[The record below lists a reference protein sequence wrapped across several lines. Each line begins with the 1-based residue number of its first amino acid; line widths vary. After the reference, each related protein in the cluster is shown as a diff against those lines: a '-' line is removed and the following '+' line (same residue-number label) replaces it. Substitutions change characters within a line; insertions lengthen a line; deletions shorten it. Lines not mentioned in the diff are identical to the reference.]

1 MGAEVSGLY
10 PVAMP
15 ERVTRVAIDTP
26 RGYLAA
32 LDAWPADSVPFQGTA
47 VLVPGFGGSKEDFIP
62 MLTPIVAAGY
72 RTLCY
77 DQRGQYE
84 SAGPADVRAYS
95 MRVFAEDL
103 QIVTAGVAAGQPV
116 HLLGH
121 SFGGLVARRV
131 VITAPKAVRS
141 LTLLDSGPDG
151 ASLSQARLLRLAR
164 WLIRAGG
171 PRPVAAATC
180 WAARRAGAP
189 AERLPWLRHR
199 ILSTSPASL
208 IAVCRAM
215 AQEPD
220 LTGSLACTAVPIL
233 VACGESDNAWTV
245 DTQIEM
251 GRRLGARITVIE
263 GAAHTPN
270 EDRPE
275 ATADMLVKFWAAIDQ
290 NSRARLQGLNCQD
303 SHGWRLVG
311 VSW

>member
-32 LDAWPADSVPFQGTA
+32 LDARPADNVPFQGTA

-62 MLTPIVAAGY
+62 MLALIVAAGY
-72 RTLCY
+72 RALSY

-84 SAGPADVRAYS
+84 STGPADARAYS
-95 MRVFAEDL
+95 MKGFAEDL
-103 QIVTAGVAAGQPV
+103 QIVTAAVAAGQPV

-131 VITAPKAVRS
+131 VMTAPKSVRS

-151 ASLSQARLLRLAR
+151 ASLSQARLLRLAT
-164 WLIRAGG
+164 WLIRVAG

-180 WAARRAGAP
+180 RAAQRAGAP

-199 ILSTSPASL
+199 LLNTSPANL
-208 IAVCRAM
+208 IGMCRAM
-215 AQEPD
+215 AREPD
-220 LTGSLACTAVPIL
+220 LTRSLTCAVPIL
-233 VACGESDNAWTV
+233 VACGEGDDAWTV
-245 DTQIEM
+245 GTQIEM
-251 GRRLGARITVIE
+251 AGRLGARIAVIE

-270 EDRPE
+270 EDCPE
-275 ATADMLVKFWAAIDQ
+275 VTADILVRFWAAVDR
-290 NSRARLQGLNCQD
+290 NS
-303 SHGWRLVG
+303 
-311 VSW
+311 

>member
-32 LDAWPADSVPFQGTA
+32 LHAWPADSVPVQGTA

-62 MLTPIVAAGY
+62 MLTPIAAAGY
-72 RTLCY
+72 RALCY

-84 SAGPADVRAYS
+84 STGPADVRAYS
-95 MRVFAEDL
+95 MKLFAEDL
-103 QIVTAGVAAGQPV
+103 QIVTAAVAAGQPV

-131 VITAPKAVRS
+131 VITAPKAARS

-164 WLIRAGG
+164 WLIRVGG

-180 WAARRAGAP
+180 WAARRAGTA

-199 ILSTSPASL
+199 LLSTSPASL
-208 IAVCRAM
+208 IGMCRAM

-233 VACGESDNAWTV
+233 VACGEGDNAWTV

-275 ATADMLVKFWAAIDQ
+275 ATADMLVKFWAAVDH
-290 NSRARLQGLNCQD
+290 NSRARLSG
-303 SHGWRLVG
+303 GPF
-311 VSW
+311 

>member
-32 LDAWPADSVPFQGTA
+32 LDAWPAGNVPVQGTA

-62 MLTPIVAAGY
+62 MLAPIVAAGY
-72 RTLCY
+72 RALCY

-84 SAGPADVRAYS
+84 SPGPADAQAYS
-95 MRVFAEDL
+95 MKSFAEDL
-103 QIVTAGVAAGQPV
+103 QTVTTAVAADQSV

-131 VITAPKAVRS
+131 VITAPKSVRS
-141 LTLLDSGPDG
+141 LTLLDSGPAG
-151 ASLSQARLLRLAR
+151 ASLSQARLLRLATL
-164 WLIRAGG
+164 LIRVGG

-180 WAARRAGAP
+180 WAAQRAGAP

-199 ILSTSPASL
+199 LLNTSPANL
-208 IAVCRAM
+208 IGMSRAM

-220 LTGSLACTAVPIL
+220 LTGSLARAAVPIL
-233 VACGESDNAWTV
+233 VACGEGDDAWTV

-251 GRRLGARITVIE
+251 ARRLGARIAVIE
-263 GAAHTPN
+263 GATHTPN
-270 EDRPE
+270 EDCPE
-275 ATADMLVKFWAAIDQ
+275 VTADMLVRFWAAVDR
-290 NSRARLQGLNCQD
+290 NS
-303 SHGWRLVG
+303 
-311 VSW
+311 

>member
-72 RTLCY
+72 RALCY

-84 SAGPADVRAYS
+84 STGPADVRAYS
-95 MRVFAEDL
+95 MKLFAEDL
-103 QIVTAGVAAGQPV
+103 QIVTAAVAAGQPV

-131 VITAPKAVRS
+131 VITAPKAARS

-151 ASLSQARLLRLAR
+151 ASLSQARLLRLAS
-164 WLIRAGG
+164 WLIRIGG
-171 PRPVAAATC
+171 PRPMVAATC
-180 WAARRAGAP
+180 WAARRAGRTSRAASMAQAP
-189 AERLPWLRHR
+189 ATKH
-199 ILSTSPASL
+199 
-208 IAVCRAM
+208 
-215 AQEPD
+215 EPSKSD
-220 LTGSLACTAVPIL
+220 RDVPRD
-233 VACGESDNAWTV
+233 G
-245 DTQIEM
+245 
-251 GRRLGARITVIE
+251 
-263 GAAHTPN
+263 
-270 EDRPE
+270 
-275 ATADMLVKFWAAIDQ
+275 
-290 NSRARLQGLNCQD
+290 SRAR
-303 SHGWRLVG
+303 SHRKPRLHG
-311 VSW
+311 CTDPRRLRRKR